1 MQDADNTGSVSRSI
15 ARDSTGFPPRVR
27 AMVEFIEG
35 DLSKPILYPNGGS
48 LEADEAIRAE
58 FMKRWSGAR

>member
-1 MQDADNTGSVSRSI
+1 
-15 ARDSTGFPPRVR
+15 
-27 AMVEFIEG
+27 MVEFIEG